1 MLWTSGVKQKRRRK
15 LRTMKKIK
23 AQPVSMA
30 AIQDALLMEMW
41 NAEHPLTVRIALQKD
56 SILVLLTEKRKYI
69 ASFQI
74 NSEMK
79 PAYQQKIFQDA
90 IHAIRNAQKKNV

>member
-1 MLWTSGVKQKRRRK
+1 
-15 LRTMKKIK
+15 MKKIK

-41 NAEHPLTVRIALQKD
+41 NAEHPLKVRIALQKD
-56 SILVLLTEKRKYI
+56 SILVLLTANRKHI

-74 NSEMK
+74 NENMK
-79 PAYQQKIFQDA
+79 PSYQQKIFQDA
-90 IHAIRNAQKKNV
+90 AHAIRNAQKKNV

>member
-1 MLWTSGVKQKRRRK
+1 
-15 LRTMKKIK
+15 MKKIK

-56 SILVLLTEKRKYI
+56 SILVLLTEERKYI

-79 PAYQQKIFQDA
+79 PAFQQKIFKDA